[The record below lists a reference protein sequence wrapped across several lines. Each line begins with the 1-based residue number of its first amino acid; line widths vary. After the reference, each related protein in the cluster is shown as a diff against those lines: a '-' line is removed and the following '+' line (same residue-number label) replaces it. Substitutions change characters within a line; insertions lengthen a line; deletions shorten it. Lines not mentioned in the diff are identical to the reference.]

1 MKNQDI
7 MVLCNVAQKLM
18 LTLNVHKK
26 DVSFSTTFFIKILL
40 KYMDIP
46 HKKLTSCEPN
56 GNFVC

>member
-40 KYMDIP
+40 KYMDIS
-46 HKKLTSCEPN
+46 HKNTY
-56 GNFVC
+56 